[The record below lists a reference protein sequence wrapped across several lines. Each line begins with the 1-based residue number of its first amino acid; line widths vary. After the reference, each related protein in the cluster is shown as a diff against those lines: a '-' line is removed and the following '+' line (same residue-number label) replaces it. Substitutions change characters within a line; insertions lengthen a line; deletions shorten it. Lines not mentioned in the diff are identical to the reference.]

1 MRNRPASLSWI
12 IGVGLLL
19 IGYYSFPSAWGYG
32 LFGFGL
38 ASALWGGLAYLF
50 YPERNHSR

>member
-12 IGVGLLL
+12 IGVVLLL